1 MDKKHVKKAF
11 LLVMLPVFVLVCCI
25 SACQS
30 SEAQSTGER
39 TNEIVAYDSVL
50 ICRGDTLWTIAEAS
64 LNQPTEAEIHEFVT
78 EIAEL
83 NDISPARIHAGNY
96 LLIPRYRYKM

>member
-30 SEAQSTGER
+30 SEAQSTGKE
-39 TNEIVAYDSVL
+39 
-50 ICRGDTLWTIAEAS
+50 
-64 LNQPTEAEIHEFVT
+64 PM
-78 EIAEL
+78 
-83 NDISPARIHAGNY
+83 
-96 LLIPRYRYKM
+96 K